1 MDFMSLLKENREQ
14 MTADN
19 TNKVINIPIDAIL
32 SNPDSLRQVFDDS
45 ELWQL
50 SYSIK
55 TYGVMQPIIVR
66 KLGSGVY
73 ELVAGE
79 RRLRASK
86 LAGKKNIPAV
96 LFEASHDAAMIIN
109 MVENTQRSNLNFVE
123 EAKSYDHYMKRYGYT
138 TKELAEKLGRNPFEI
153 ENKIRILK
161 LPGDV
166 VKKLAGHNLTEFH
179 ANALLRLGDKE
190 LQREMM
196 DIIISRGFDVAQTD
210 AFVDKL
216 LSRKLHESHGMQKV
230 NDERLVPNTLEQ
242 LASMLN
248 RSGVAA
254 IVKSRD
260 LKNCIQYTLSV
271 SKQAYKGE
279 QTCIE

>member
-1 MDFMSLLKENREQ
+1 MNFTSLLRENREQ
-14 MTADN
+14 TTANN
-19 TNKVINIPIDAIL
+19 TNRVIHLPVDAII
-32 SNPDSLRQVFDDS
+32 SGSDSLRQVFDDS

-66 KLGSGVY
+66 KLGSSVY

-86 LAGKKNIPAV
+86 LAGKKQIPAV
-96 LFEASHDAAMIIN
+96 LFEASHDAAMLLN

-123 EAKSYDHYMKRYGYT
+123 EAKSYEHYMKRYGYSS
-138 TKELAEKLGRNPFEI
+138 KELAEKLGRNPFEI
-153 ENKIRILK
+153 ENKIRILN
-161 LPGDV
+161 LPNDV

-179 ANALLRLGDKE
+179 ANALLRLEDKE

-216 LSRKLHESHGMQKV
+216 LSGQLRAARGIKTLK
-230 NDERLVPNTLEQ
+230 NERLVPNTLEQ
-242 LASMLN
+242 LAAMLN
-248 RSGVAA
+248 RSGTAA
-254 IVKSRD
+254 ILRKRE
-260 LKNCIQYTLSV
+260 LKNRIQYTLTV
-271 SKQAYKGE
+271 SNQEYEGE